1 MGCIKTLV
9 ELLSLERL
17 RAKVSRKDSEG
28 IAVSV
33 DRKDADGICPVVALV
48 SSKIKA
54 FVTKIADALK
64 VSVSKRGEELTVMCS
79 LVCAVAEKSYII
91 LSEAEIQLD
100 ETGTPMSVSVES
112 NTKWTIE

>member
-17 RAKVSRKDSEG
+17 RTKVSRKDSEG

-33 DRKDADGICPVVALV
+33 DRKDADGICPVVTLV
-48 SSKIKA
+48 SSRIKA

-64 VSVSKRGEELTVMCS
+64 VSVARRDKDIKVYCS
-79 LVCAVAEKSYII
+79 LVCSVVKTKGYLYDSLGRVLCNIDGVQLFVKS
-91 LSEAEIQLD
+91 E
-100 ETGTPMSVSVES
+100 
-112 NTKWTIE
+112 